1 MSLNFNHFA
10 SEANSFLKEYTKELN
25 LNNDTDSAGRI
36 LTSILH
42 GLREIISTQES
53 LQLMAQFPMFL
64 KAIYVNGWSSH
75 QKRKIKNMKEFID
88 LVRYFNGVT
97 AFHDFENDELADNYI
112 HTTFILLRKYISLGE
127 LEDIR
132 SELPKDLKSIV
143 YHNFMF

>member
-1 MSLNFNHFA
+1 MSLNFNQFA
-10 SEANSFLKEYTKELN
+10 AEGNSFIKEYTKELN
-25 LNNDTDSAGRI
+25 LNNDTDKAGRI

-42 GLREIISTQES
+42 GLREIISSQES
-53 LQLMAQFPMFL
+53 LQLIAQFPMFL

-75 QKRKIKNMKEFID
+75 QKRKIKNMNEFID
-88 LVRYFNGVT
+88 LVRDFNGVT

-112 HTTFILLRKYISLGE
+112 HTTFILLRKYIYLGE

>member
-1 MSLNFNHFA
+1 MSLNFNQFA
-10 SEANSFLKEYTKELN
+10 AEGNSFIKEYTKELN
-25 LNNDTDSAGRI
+25 LNNDTDKAGRI

-42 GLREIISTQES
+42 GLREIISSQES
-53 LQLMAQFPMFL
+53 LQLIAQFPMFL

-75 QKRKIKNMKEFID
+75 QKRKIKNMNEFID
-88 LVRYFNGVT
+88 LVRDFNGVT